1 MLASLDLSKA
11 MRVAIVV
18 PTLNEESTIA
28 RTLPAAQAALAAL
41 VSRETLAA
49 GSELVVADGGSRDRT
64 VAVARALGARV
75 VAGPAGRGG
84 QLNRGAAATTAEI
97 LLFLHADTTLPE
109 GALGAIHAAIGGDP
123 GGDPGGGDGGGED
136 GHPARTA
143 RMARMARTA
152 KAQPQPVIGGAFLVR
167 FDQGGPLL
175 RLGAWLINQRTRATR
190 LPLGDQAH
198 FVTRTAFEQLGG
210 YRDWPI
216 LEDLDFAWRLRRHG
230 RTVILR
236 QRVTT
241 GARRFVELGVA
252 RTVATNWL
260 IWLLFVAGVSPRR
273 LARFYGQVR

>member
-1 MLASLDLSKA
+1 MLASLHPAKA

-41 VSRETLAA
+41 VSREPLAA

-64 VAVARALGARV
+64 AAVARALGARV

-109 GALGAIHAAIGGDP
+109 GGLAAIRATIEGNRDGNRGGNR
-123 GGDPGGGDGGGED
+123 GGGRGGSGTK
-136 GHPARTA
+136 AA
-143 RMARMARTA
+143 
-152 KAQPQPVIGGAFLVR
+152 AQPAIGGAFLVR
-167 FDQGGPLL
+167 FDQGGRLL

-198 FVTRTAFEQLGG
+198 FVSRTAFEELGG

-241 GARRFVELGVA
+241 GARRFVELGVV

-273 LARFYGQVR
+273 LARFYSQVR